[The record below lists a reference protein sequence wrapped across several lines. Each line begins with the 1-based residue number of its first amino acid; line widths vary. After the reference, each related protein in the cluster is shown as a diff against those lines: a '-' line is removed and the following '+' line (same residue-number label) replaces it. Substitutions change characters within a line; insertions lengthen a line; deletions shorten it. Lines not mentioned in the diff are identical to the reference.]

1 MDDRSSSAKAMAMV
15 SSVMTIAFMM
25 VVPAFLGWGLD
36 ILLGT
41 VVVFMSLGVVLGVV
55 AGGWQLL
62 KLVKY
67 LEEQSD
73 NGDSES

>member
-41 VVVFMSLGVVLGVV
+41 VVVYMSLGVVLGVV